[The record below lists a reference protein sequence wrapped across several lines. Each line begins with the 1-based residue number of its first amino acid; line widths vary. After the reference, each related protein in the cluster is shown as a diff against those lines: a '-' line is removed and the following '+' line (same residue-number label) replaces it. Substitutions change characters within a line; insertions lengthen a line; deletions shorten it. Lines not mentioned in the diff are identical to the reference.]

1 MATITNA
8 EVVDYLGLPQ
18 TIITELQTA
27 QGTSFATVANQ
38 FLDALVNK
46 IVYQTVEYFGWEDPF
61 RKYDGYPINYGETAE
76 NIFIEAPN
84 GYTFD
89 KDATDPFTKY
99 IPDAKTLYA
108 TINYEMQYP
117 VTIQDSLLRR
127 AALNEYGFMNI
138 INSILASVSSKKNL
152 DTYFATL
159 SMLNNETLYADGF
172 EDVDLT
178 TVSDTTEQGKVL
190 TQKIVDVTTSF
201 QLPSTNN
208 NAMGVMTASNV
219 EDILLIIRR
228 DLYNKINLD
237 YLTGVY
243 NLEKVDLIKKIMV
256 VESFQVKGNG
266 GQVNGQDLGFVVLD
280 TRGFDNHVALED
292 GGMIYNPKGKYT
304 NHFQNLWKIIS
315 FKYFFNAR
323 AFMVKFPV
331 EA

>member
-1 MATITNA
+1 MATITNR
-8 EVVDYLGLPQ
+8 EVIDYLGLPD
-18 TIITELQTA
+18 TIITELQTK
-27 QGTSFATVANQ
+27 QGDAFAGVANQ
-38 FLDALVNK
+38 FLNALVNK

-76 NIFIEAPN
+76 NIFVEAPN

-99 IPDAKTLYA
+99 IPNAKTLYA
-108 TINYEMQYP
+108 SINYEMQYP
-117 VTIQDSLLRR
+117 VTIQDALLRR

-138 INSILASVSSKKNL
+138 INTILASVSAKKNL

-159 SMLNNETLYADGF
+159 SMLNNDELYADGF
-172 EDVDLT
+172 ETLNLST
-178 TVSDTTEQGKVL
+178 ISDSTEQGKAL

-208 NAMGVMTASNV
+208 NAMGVMTASNP

-228 DLYNKINLD
+228 DLYNQINLD
-237 YLTGVY
+237 YLVGVY
-243 NLEKVDLIKKIMV
+243 NLDKVDLIKKIMV
-256 VESFQVKGNG
+256 VESFQVKNSTDETIGE
-266 GQVNGQDLGFVVLD
+266 DLGFIILD
-280 TRGFDNHVALED
+280 TRAFDNHVALED

-315 FKYFFNAR
+315 FKYFYNAR
-323 AFMVKFPV
+323 AFKVTFP
-331 EA
+331 A